1 VRRVRIRTVLAGLKN
16 WFSAERRADRHV
28 ASGRR
33 AELAGRFEMAC
44 RHYREAISAAPGHAD
59 AHLNLGIVLE
69 ALGNAPGA
77 IASYEAVLAAD
88 PGNAVAGYNLG
99 KALYIAGE
107 LRRAETV
114 LRAALL
120 SKPDF
125 PEALVVLASILEA
138 LGQFPA
144 AIETLEQAVAL
155 RPEYGGALRN
165 LGMLHYRQQRWADA
179 AAALARAAAADPA
192 DAEAAYWLGEALQSV
207 GKSDAAADSYRR
219 VLRIR
224 PNHPESLYRMGYILA
239 GHGQRDEA
247 ATFLQRA
254 IAAKPQLAAAHV
266 GLGNLHALEQRF
278 TQAAAAYR
286 AALEHEPGNV
296 QARVN
301 LGNALVY
308 LGDAE
313 SARQALE
320 AALALD
326 PENSAARWTHVMS
339 GIPLIRDSGTDLA
352 SVRTRFSRELAAL
365 DRWFDG
371 QRSLTGHEAVG
382 VQQPFWLAYQER
394 DNLELLRAYGRLC
407 TRLMAA
413 WQEGAGLRPRA
424 TRSPGP
430 VRVGVVSQY
439 FRRHSVWDALVRGWY
454 QGMDRSRLELHSFCL
469 GQARDPETEYAES
482 RSARFLQGPKALRQW
497 VEAIVHAQPDVL
509 IYPEVGM
516 DPMTVKLASLRLAPV
531 QAASWGHPE
540 TTGLPTI
547 DYYLSAEALEP
558 QGAQAHYAE
567 RLISLPHLGCCV
579 EPFEGPVPVVDPGRW
594 GLPVGAPLLLCP
606 GAPFKYAPE
615 HDALYAKIAGRL
627 GECRLCFFISGIPE
641 LSERLRRRLARAFEA
656 HGLEFGRHVSFI
668 PWLPRPEFYGL
679 MQRADAMLDTLGF
692 SGFNT
697 ALQAAECGLPM
708 VTCAGQFLRGRLAS
722 GVLQR
727 MGLGELVA
735 ASEEEYVDLAVRL
748 ARDGDY
754 RDQVRRRIQSGRHV
768 LYRDSAPIRAL
779 EEFLQS
785 ACYTDSR

>member
-1 VRRVRIRTVLAGLKN
+1 VHRVRIRTVLAGLKN
-16 WFSAERRADRHV
+16 WFSPERRADRHV

-33 AELAGRFEMAC
+33 AELAGRLETAC
-44 RHYREAISAAPGHAD
+44 RHYRAAISVAPAD
-59 AHLNLGIVLE
+59 ARAHLNLGIVLE
-69 ALGNAPGA
+69 ALGDAPGA
-77 IASYEAVLAAD
+77 AASYEAALAVD
-88 PGNAVAGYNLG
+88 PGNAFAAYNLA
-99 KALYIAGE
+99 KSLYIVGE

-114 LRAALL
+114 LRAALV

-125 PEALVVLASILEA
+125 PEALVVLGSILEA

-144 AIETLEQAVAL
+144 AIETLEEAVAL
-155 RPEYGGALRN
+155 RPDYGGALRN
-165 LGMLHYRQQRWADA
+165 VGMLHYRQQRWADA

-192 DAEAAYWLGEALQSV
+192 DADAHYWLGEALLSL

-239 GHGQRDEA
+239 GQGRRDEA
-247 ATFLQRA
+247 VTFLQRA

-286 AALEHEPGNV
+286 TALEHEPGNV
-296 QARVN
+296 PARVN
-301 LGNALVY
+301 LSNALVY

-313 SARQALE
+313 SARRALE

-371 QRSLTGHEAVG
+371 HRSVAGHEAVG

-394 DNLELLRAYGRLC
+394 DNLELLRAYGQLC
-407 TRLMAA
+407 TRLMTT

-424 TRSPGP
+424 TRNPGP

-454 QGMDRSRLELHSFCL
+454 QGMDRSRLELYSFCL

-497 VEAIVHAQPDVL
+497 VEAILEAQPDVL
-509 IYPEVGM
+509 IYPEIGM

-547 DYYLSAEALEP
+547 DCYLSAEALEP

-567 RLISLPHLGCCV
+567 RLILLPNLGCCV
-579 EPFEGPVPVVDPGRW
+579 EPFEGPVPAVDPGRW
-594 GLPVGAPLLLCP
+594 GLPAGAPLLLCP
-606 GAPFKYAPE
+606 GTPFKYAPE

-627 GECRLCFFISGIPE
+627 GECRLCFFICGIPE
-641 LSERLRRRLARAFEA
+641 LSEKLRRRLARAFEA

-768 LYRDSAPIRAL
+768 LYRDPAPIRAL

-785 ACYTDSR
+785 ACNTDSR

>member
-1 VRRVRIRTVLAGLKN
+1 MRRVRIRTVLAGLKN
-16 WFSAERRADRHV
+16 WLSPERRADRHV
-28 ASGRR
+28 AGGRR
-33 AELAGRFEMAC
+33 AELAGRLETAC
-44 RHYREAISAAPGHAD
+44 RHYRAAISAAPAHAR

-69 ALGNAPGA
+69 ALGDTPGA
-77 IASYEAVLAAD
+77 IASYEAALAVE
-88 PGNAVAGYNLG
+88 PGNAFAGYNLG

-114 LRAALL
+114 LRATLV

-125 PEALVVLASILEA
+125 PEALVVLASVLEA

-144 AIETLEQAVAL
+144 AIGTLEEAVAL
-155 RPEYGGALRN
+155 RPDYGGALRN

-192 DAEAAYWLGEALQSV
+192 DAEALYWLGEALLSV

-224 PNHPESLYRMGYILA
+224 PNHPESLYRLGYILA

-254 IAAKPQLAAAHV
+254 IAAKPQLTAAHV
-266 GLGNLHALEQRF
+266 GLGNLHAMEQRF

-296 QARVN
+296 QALVN

-308 LGDAE
+308 LGEAE

-352 SVRTRFSRELAAL
+352 SVRTRFSRELAEL

-371 QRSLTGHEAVG
+371 HRSIAGHEAVG

-424 TRSPGP
+424 MRSPGP

-482 RSARFLQGPKALRQW
+482 RSARFLQGPKTLRQW
-497 VEAIVHAQPDVL
+497 VEAILEAQPDVL

-540 TTGLPTI
+540 TSGLPTI
-547 DYYLSAEALEP
+547 DCYLSAEALEP

-567 RLISLPHLGCCV
+567 RLITLPHLGCCV
-579 EPFEGPVPVVDPGRW
+579 EPFEGPVPVVEPGLL
-594 GLPVGAPLLLCP
+594 GLPSGAPLLLCP
-606 GAPFKYAPE
+606 GTPFKYAPE
-615 HDALYAKIAGRL
+615 HDALYAEIARRL
-627 GECRLCFFISGIPE
+627 GECRLCFFVCGIPE
-641 LSERLRRRLARAFEA
+641 LSEKLRRRLALAFEK
-656 HGLEFGRHVSFI
+656 HGLEFERHVSFI
-668 PWLPRPEFYGL
+668 PWLPQPEFYGL
-679 MQRADAMLDTLGF
+679 MQRADAMLDTPGF

-697 ALQAAECGLPM
+697 ALQAVECGLPI
-708 VTCAGQFLRGRLAS
+708 VTREGRFLRGRLAS
-722 GVLQR
+722 GILKR
-727 MGLGELVA
+727 IGLPDLVA
-735 ASEEEYVDLAVRL
+735 ADEEQFVALAVRL
-748 ARDGDY
+748 AQDAGY
-754 RDQVRRRIQSGRHV
+754 RAEIRRRMAAGRPV
-768 LYRDSAPIRAL
+768 LFEDPAPIRAL
-779 EEFLQS
+779 EDFLAQGV
-785 ACYTDSR
+785 